1 MTGFEFY
8 KLRKGLRLN
17 QRAMGRLM
25 GTFQSTV
32 SRWENM
38 EIVPPG
44 PATFARVLYVVA
56 GLGVSP
62 DEIAARLGIHEKR

>member
-32 SRWENM
+32 SRWENADA
-38 EIVPPG
+38 VPPV
-44 PATFARVLYVVA
+44 AARFARVLYVVA
-56 GLGVSP
+56 GLGIQP
-62 DEIAARLGIHEKR
+62 DEIAAKLGIKGK